1 MDESLSSGQK
11 EYFKHSKVRD
21 DQGNLLKVYHGT
33 RSKILSF
40 DPAFTGQGNDQ
51 YGSGFYFT
59 TKRDFA
65 ESFTTLAHV
74 DKNGQ
79 ERVKLSGETYPNVV
93 EAYVN
98 IKNPIVI
105 NGLKDTNLSNVL
117 IPNKFI
123 YDIVKELPTLY
134 HNINDE
140 FEPNPLGDYVEE
152 SWEVNPKTKEEFQP
166 LIKKMVNNYFQNTDL
181 RTLDT
186 LFGKYAEK
194 LRKAIN
200 QTMGYDGV
208 IVDFRD
214 NQHIVAW
221 FPEQIKDVK
230 NLEPKISPYLME
242 NHQALLN
249 NRHNRSLTERLND
262 AHKQLTEQHQEKTIE
277 QKQELSNLSEVINK
291 TENEIRKFHDKKL
304 ER

>member
-1 MDESLSSGQK
+1 
-11 EYFKHSKVRD
+11 
-21 DQGNLLKVYHGT
+21 
-33 RSKILSF
+33 
-40 DPAFTGQGNDQ
+40 
-51 YGSGFYFT
+51 
-59 TKRDFA
+59 
-65 ESFTTLAHV
+65 
-74 DKNGQ
+74 
-79 ERVKLSGETYPNVV
+79 
-93 EAYVN
+93 
-98 IKNPIVI
+98 
-105 NGLKDTNLSNVL
+105 
-117 IPNKFI
+117 
-123 YDIVKELPTLY
+123 
-134 HNINDE
+134 
-140 FEPNPLGDYVEE
+140 
-152 SWEVNPKTKEEFQP
+152 
-166 LIKKMVNNYFQNTDL
+166 
-181 RTLDT
+181 
-186 LFGKYAEK
+186 
-194 LRKAIN
+194 
-200 QTMGYDGV
+200 MGYDGV

>member
-1 MDESLSSGQK
+1 MDEALSSGQK

-33 RSKILSF
+33 GTKILSF

-59 TKRDFA
+59 TERESA
-65 ESFTTLAHV
+65 ELYTTLRHV
-74 DKNGQ
+74 DKNGK
-79 ERVKLSGETYPNVV
+79 ESEKLGGEDYPNVV

-98 IKNPIVI
+98 IKNPIFI
-105 NGLKDTNLSNVL
+105 DGLEETNLSNVL
-117 IPNKFI
+117 IPNEFI

-134 HNINDE
+134 HDINDE

-152 SWEVNPKTKEEFQP
+152 SWEVNPQTKEEFQP
-166 LIKKMVNNYFQNTDL
+166 LIKKMVNKYFQNTDL
-181 RTLDT
+181 RTLDI
-186 LFGKYAEK
+186 LFGRYATK
-194 LRKAIN
+194 LREAIN

-208 IVDFRD
+208 IVSFRD

-230 NLEPKISPYLME
+230 NLEPKISPYLMDE
-242 NHQALLN
+242 QKSISKESHQVLSN
-249 NRHNRSLTERLND
+249 NRRARSLTERLND
-262 AHKQLTEQHQEKTIE
+262 AHKQLTELHQEKTIE
-277 QKQELSNLSEVINK
+277 KKQELVH
-291 TENEIRKFHDKKL
+291 R
-304 ER
+304 